1 MRRRLQFRLSEQPGD
16 LGTAGTN
23 VHAEDSIPSHKERD
37 VMSSERNLQELF
49 HETFKDIYLADA
61 LSKLAENE
69 VNQHAEAA

>member
-1 MRRRLQFRLSEQPGD
+1 
-16 LGTAGTN
+16 
-23 VHAEDSIPSHKERD
+23 
-37 VMSSERNLQELF
+37 MSSERNLQELF